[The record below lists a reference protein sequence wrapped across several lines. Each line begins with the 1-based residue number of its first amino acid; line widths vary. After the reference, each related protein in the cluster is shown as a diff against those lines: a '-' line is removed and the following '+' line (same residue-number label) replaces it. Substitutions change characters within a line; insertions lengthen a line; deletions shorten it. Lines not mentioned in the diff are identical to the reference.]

1 VGLSVNKSRRVVVEI
16 REDLHREIR
25 KQAILNDVKIYE
37 LTNAIVEEFLKDEEH
52 VKALIK
58 RLKI

>member
-1 VGLSVNKSRRVVVEI
+1 VSKNRRVVVEI

-25 KQAILNDVKIYE
+25 KQAILNDVRIYE
-37 LTNAIVEEFLKDEEH
+37 LMNAIVEKVLKDEEQ

>member
-1 VGLSVNKSRRVVVEI
+1 MDKKRRVVVEI

-25 KQAILNDVKIYE
+25 KQAFLNDVKIYE
-37 LTNAIVEEFLKDEEH
+37 LMNVIVEECLQDPER

-58 RLKI
+58 RLKF